1 MQIFNTLTGK
11 KETFAPL
18 EEGRVGMYTCGPT
31 VYQNVHIGNLRT
43 FVFQDILRRLL
54 LARNYKV
61 RHVMNITDVDDK
73 TIRNA
78 GEAGQSLADYTRV
91 YKQRFLEDIGALRIQ
106 MPEVMPCAT
115 EHIPEMVQLVE
126 QLRQKELTYG
136 SDGSIYFRID
146 RFPGYGRLSRIDPE
160 NLKPGLR
167 SDQEEYDKENPRDF
181 VLWKAARDG
190 EPAWDTSI
198 GRGRPGWHLECSA
211 MSMKYLGQSFDIHCG
226 GVDLIFPHHE
236 NEIAQSEGATG
247 RPFVKY
253 WVHCEHLFVEGEKMS
268 KSAGNFYTLQ
278 HLLDRGFDPRALR
291 YLLFSVHYRK
301 QFNFTFDGMRQVES
315 ALQRISDFLVR
326 AREAARGENHPEIP
340 PLVKRAR
347 EEFEASLDDDINVPN
362 ALGAIFDLVRNVN
375 SLLDRAAI
383 SQSDLEEIERFLGDC
398 DQILDVLPLERVQ
411 AVDAEVQKLLDE
423 RLAARQR
430 RDFRESDRIRDL
442 LYERGIIVE
451 DTRDGMRWKRK

>member
-1 MQIFNTLTGK
+1 
-11 KETFAPL
+11 
-18 EEGRVGMYTCGPT
+18 MYTCGPT

-54 LARNYKV
+54 LARNYQV

-91 YKQRFLEDIGALRIQ
+91 YKQRFLDDIETLRIQ

-126 QLRQKELTYG
+126 QLHDKELTYG

-247 RPFVKY
+247 QPFVKY

-278 HLLDRGFDPRALR
+278 HLLDRGFDPRVLR

-301 QFNFTFDGMRQVES
+301 QFNFTFEGMRQVER

-326 AREAARGENHPEIP
+326 VREAARGENHPEIP

-347 EEFEASLDDDINVPN
+347 EEFEASLDDDLNVPT
-362 ALGAIFDLVRNVN
+362 ALGAIFDLVRNGN

-383 SQSDLEEIERFLGDC
+383 SPSDLEEIELFLREC

-411 AVDAEVQKLLDE
+411 TMEAEVQKLLDE

-442 LYERGIIVE
+442 LCERGIIVE